1 MDIIARIALTLA
13 AAALLAVT
21 GCVSEQAA
29 DDPQPTVAREDR
41 GERESTVAVPQPAP
55 AQPDMQA
62 ETPVAAV
69 VDETEDETEAAV
81 AVAGT
86 IQSGWRAGVPA
97 DRNVLGNPD
106 AQIVITEWSD
116 YQ

>member
-13 AAALLAVT
+13 AVALAAVA

-41 GERESTVAVPQPAP
+41 GERESTVAAPQPDPAQADGQAEAP
-55 AQPDMQA
+55 AA
-62 ETPVAAV
+62 AAV
-69 VDETEDETEAAV
+69 DQTEEEAEASV

>member
-13 AAALLAVT
+13 AAALLAVA

-55 AQPDMQA
+55 AQA

-106 AQIVITEWSD
+106 AEIVITEWSD